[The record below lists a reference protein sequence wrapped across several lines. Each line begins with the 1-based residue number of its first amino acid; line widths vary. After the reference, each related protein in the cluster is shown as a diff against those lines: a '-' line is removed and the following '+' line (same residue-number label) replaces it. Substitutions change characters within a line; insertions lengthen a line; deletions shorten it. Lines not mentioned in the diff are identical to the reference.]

1 MTVFKERVEHQEET
15 PIEVPKIEIK
25 SDELKGYEDKA
36 TDPITEEE
44 KKLEI
49 WEGLNK
55 TKFINDYFD
64 VKNTVDGDFALKMQT
79 SVIDK
84 FIKGE
89 LERKGY
95 EKNIDNYKSVLEEIE
110 NEIGS
115 NRLELFK
122 RITKLTGYIKVL
134 NKFTEAKRKK
144 ELYIQSDD

>member
-15 PIEVPKIEIK
+15 PTEVPKIEIK

-64 VKNTVDGDFALKMQT
+64 VKNTVDGDFSLKMQT

-95 EKNIDNYKSVLEEIE
+95 EKNIDNYKEILEEIE